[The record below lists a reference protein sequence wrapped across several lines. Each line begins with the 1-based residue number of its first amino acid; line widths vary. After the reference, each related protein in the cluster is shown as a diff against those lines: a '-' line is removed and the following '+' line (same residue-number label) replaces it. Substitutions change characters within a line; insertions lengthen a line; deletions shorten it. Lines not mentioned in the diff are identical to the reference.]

1 MDNYPDTKAK
11 QQAGMAMVRARMLAA
26 HERQIASGKLKGV
39 ALQNQQQAV
48 AILKA
53 TQIRLGEVA

>member
-1 MDNYPDTKAK
+1 MQNFPDTSEKR
-11 QQAGMAMVRARMLAA
+11 QAGMAAVRARMLAA

-48 AILKA
+48 AVLKA
-53 TQIRLGEVA
+53 TQVRLGEVA